1 MSDVKLSPKR
11 VFDYFHQI
19 NAVPRPSKH
28 EEKMIEFL
36 QKFAAEHGLPCKV
49 DEAGNVLISKPATPG
64 RENVPGLIL
73 QGHMD
78 MVCEKVSGLDFDF
91 EKQPIET

>member
-73 QGHMD
+73 QGPWRRWYTA
-78 MVCEKVSGLDFDF
+78 SYPPALSARW
-91 EKQPIET
+91 